1 MAQYSRTV
9 KVAILCVLWYALSS
23 TNNVVGKKAL
33 RKYPYPL
40 TISLFHMAAN
50 AFLMYPILMIMK
62 QEYSFHYSMAFF
74 WRFVLPLGFGKLLG
88 SVSSHISIWRI
99 SVSYAHTIK
108 VSEKF
113 CILSF
118 SYFVIFSYNY
128 NNSLNNNFL

>member
-9 KVAILCVLWYALSS
+9 KVAILCFLWYALSS

-33 RKYPYPL
+33 GKYPYPL

-62 QEYSFHYSMAFF
+62 KEYSFHYSMAFF

-88 SVSSHISIWRI
+88 SVSSHISIWRV

-108 VSEKF
+108 VSLNVVF
-113 CILSF
+113 SF
-118 SYFVIFSYNY
+118 FDFLY
-128 NNSLNNNFL
+128 NNPFLKAIF